1 LLCLE
6 EVAHDALDLV
16 AREAMQVELSD
27 DGRVEERVARVEAG
41 RLGAVA
47 AQG

>member
-1 LLCLE
+1 LLGLE

-16 AREAMQVELSD
+16 AGEAVEVELCD
-27 DGRVEERVARVEAG
+27 DRRVEERVARVEAG
-41 RLGAVA
+41 LLRTAA